1 MIEIQ
6 SKKQGAELTSIKLD
20 GKEKLHQGIDFW
32 QRHAPVLFP
41 IVGQIKDGKTLIN
54 GKEYFMSQ
62 HGFARDMDF
71 EEIKKT
77 ENIHKYLLKSNE
89 ETLKKFPFKFE
100 FYITYEIE
108 KNTLKVKYEVIN
120 KDENQMLFGL
130 GGHPAF
136 LCDYSTDN
144 YELQFNKQ
152 EDQIEFFKLDNGLL
166 SNEKF
171 IGIMNNNKIKLHK
184 DIFDEDAIIMKKVK
198 SNIVSLVNTETNNK
212 LLDFNFT
219 GFPYLA
225 IWSKKGAPF
234 VCIEPWFN
242 TADRVDSD
250 GEFNNKENILK
261 LNQNEKFKCEYNISF
276 YNEEE

>member
-71 EEIKKT
+71 EEIEKMD
-77 ENIHKYLLKSNE
+77 NIHKYLLKSNE

-100 FYITYEIE
+100 FYITYEVE

-120 KDENQMLFGL
+120 KDKTQMLFGL
-130 GGHPAF
+130 GRTSCF
-136 LCDYSTDN
+136 S
-144 YELQFNKQ
+144 
-152 EDQIEFFKLDNGLL
+152 
-166 SNEKF
+166 
-171 IGIMNNNKIKLHK
+171 M
-184 DIFDEDAIIMKKVK
+184 
-198 SNIVSLVNTETNNK
+198 
-212 LLDFNFT
+212 
-219 GFPYLA
+219 
-225 IWSKKGAPF
+225 
-234 VCIEPWFN
+234 
-242 TADRVDSD
+242 
-250 GEFNNKENILK
+250 
-261 LNQNEKFKCEYNISF
+261 
-276 YNEEE
+276 